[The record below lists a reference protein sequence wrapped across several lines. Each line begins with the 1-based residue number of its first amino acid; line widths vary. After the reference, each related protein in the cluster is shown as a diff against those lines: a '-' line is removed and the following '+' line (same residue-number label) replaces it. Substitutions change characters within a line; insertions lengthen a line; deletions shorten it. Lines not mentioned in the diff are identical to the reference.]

1 MREEIAAREQQ
12 IIEEF
17 ALFADW
23 SERYQYL
30 IDLGKSLR
38 DFPDSE
44 RVPANLLTA
53 CQSQV
58 FVVVDGS
65 AASVR
70 IRAVSDSSIVSGL
83 IALVLRVLN
92 ALPAKDIVQAQLGFI
107 EAIGLGK
114 NLSMTRKNGLQALIA
129 LIKSSAASLL
139 ADAS

>member
-58 FVVVDGS
+58 FVVVDGN

>member
-139 ADAS
+139 ADAR